1 MKRVLTFVALALFM
15 VACVSDP
22 TGELPAKTTLGSK
35 IVNVNAEPA
44 QGFLMVRLAED
55 VDAEVLSE
63 IVDLALEVS
72 PLYPRSETRAKS
84 KIDDWYLLSFDKSV
98 DVKALA
104 SCIAKDERV
113 ERVEYDVYIQR
124 ATYKRLEMPLN
135 RPEPTRSMDLPFDDP
150 ELPWQWH
157 YYNDG
162 SLDPDLCVAGADI
175 NLLNAWKYTA
185 GDNRVIVAVCDGG
198 IMASHPDL
206 KDNMWVNEAEK
217 SGKKGIDDDGNGYI
231 DDIYGYNFVTDSG
244 NVTADDHGTH
254 VAGTI
259 SAVNNNGFAVC
270 GIAGGTGNG
279 DGVRL
284 MSLQIFEGEDGCY
297 SHQMAK
303 AFRYA
308 ADNGAVIIN
317 NSWGYMPEDDFRSD
331 NEYERYDS
339 VLKDAIDYFES
350 NAKLEGVMD
359 GGLVVFAAG
368 NEAYPASNYPGGYTE
383 FISVTSYA
391 PDGLPTTYT
400 NYGKGCNVADFTA
413 AYYTNYGPGVNI
425 CAPGGDV
432 YYGTFLT
439 ISSTSVQDAYSYGY
453 EYMQGTSMATPHVS
467 GCAALAVSYAAK
479 TGKHLTADELR
490 MLIVTSVHNIDQYQV
505 GKKSSFDY
513 TTGEYFDVYLDKY
526 VGKLGTGYID
536 AHLLLMQMDST
547 PCLYLRT
554 GEQSLLSLD
563 AYFGTASKGLTYQGV
578 EISSTVKSEL
588 GISTNPTITNGM
600 LNITCTK
607 PGAGRIKVKAIAG
620 GSVEGGNDNMGGMP
634 IEREFEIVVRGAVAS
649 NGGWL

>member
-1 MKRVLTFVALALFM
+1 MKKLSLILTLALI
-15 VACVSDP
+15 VVSCVSDP
-22 TGELPAKTTLGSK
+22 TGELSTTDRHTSK
-35 IVNVNAEPA
+35 IVNANVEPA
-44 QGFLMVRLAED
+44 PGFLMVRLAED
-55 VDAEVLSE
+55 ATAAFFGEITDIAIEAEL
-63 IVDLALEVS
+63 
-72 PLYPRSETRAKS
+72 LYPRSATRAKS
-84 KIDDWYLLSFDKSV
+84 KMDDWYLLSFDKSV
-98 DVKALA
+98 DVETLA
-104 SCIAKDERV
+104 ARLAEDERV
-113 ERVEYDVYIQR
+113 ERIEYDIYIKR
-124 ATYKRLEMPLN
+124 PAYKRLEMPAS
-135 RPEPTRSMDLPFDDP
+135 RPEPTRSVTLPFDDP
-150 ELPWQWH
+150 ELEWQWH

-284 MSLQIFEGEDGCY
+284 MSLQIFEGEEGCY
-297 SHQMAK
+297 SHDMAK

-339 VLKDAIDYFES
+339 VLKGAIDYFEK

-368 NEAYPASNYPGGYTE
+368 NEEYPSGIYPGAYHRY
-383 FISVTSYA
+383 ICVSAMSS
-391 PDGLPTTYT
+391 
-400 NYGKGCNVADFTA
+400 DFTA

-425 CAPGGDV
+425 CAPGGDA

-490 MLIVTSVHNIDQYQV
+490 MLIVTSVHDIDQYQV

-513 TTGEYFDVYLDKY
+513 TTGEYFNIYLDKY

-563 AYFGTASKGLTYQGV
+563 EYFGDGSKNLTYKGV
-578 EISSTVKSEL
+578 EMSSTVKSEL
-588 GISTNPTITNGM
+588 GITTTPTVEAGK

-607 PGAGRIKVKAIAG
+607 PGSGRIKVKAIAG
-620 GSVEGGNDNMGGMP
+620 GSVEGGNNNMGGMP
-634 IEREFEIVVRGAVAS
+634 IEREFELVVRGAVAS

>member
-1 MKRVLTFVALALFM
+1 MKKLSLILTLALI
-15 VACVSDP
+15 VVSCVSDP
-22 TGELPAKTTLGSK
+22 TGELSTTDRHTSK
-35 IVNVNAEPA
+35 IVNANVEPA
-44 QGFLMVRLAED
+44 PGFLMVRLAED
-55 VDAEVLSE
+55 ATTAFFGEITDIAIEAEL
-63 IVDLALEVS
+63 
-72 PLYPRSETRAKS
+72 LYPRSATRAKS
-84 KIDDWYLLSFDKSV
+84 KMDDWYLLSFDKSV
-98 DVKALA
+98 DVETLA
-104 SCIAKDERV
+104 ARLAEDERV
-113 ERVEYDVYIQR
+113 ERIEYDIFIKR
-124 ATYKRLEMPLN
+124 PAYKRLEMPAS
-135 RPEPTRSMDLPFDDP
+135 RPEPTRSVTLPFDDP
-150 ELPWQWH
+150 ELEWQWH

-284 MSLQIFEGEDGCY
+284 MSLQIFEGEDSCY

-339 VLKDAIDYFES
+339 VLKGAIDYFES

-368 NEAYPASNYPGGYTE
+368 NEEYPSGIYPGAYHRY
-383 FISVTSYA
+383 ICVSAMSS
-391 PDGLPTTYT
+391 
-400 NYGKGCNVADFTA
+400 DFTA

-425 CAPGGDV
+425 CAPGGDA

-490 MLIVTSVHNIDQYQV
+490 MLIVTSVHDIDQYQV

-526 VGKLGTGYID
+526 VGKLGTGCID

-554 GEQSLLSLD
+554 GEQGLLSLD
-563 AYFGTASKGLTYQGV
+563 EYFGDGSENLTYKGV
-578 EISSTVKSEL
+578 EMSSTVKSEL
-588 GISTNPTITNGM
+588 GITTTPTVEAGK

-607 PGAGRIKVKAIAG
+607 PGSGRIKVKAIAG
-620 GSVEGGNDNMGGMP
+620 GSVEGGNNNMGGMP
-634 IEREFEIVVRGAVAS
+634 FEREFELVVRGAVAS